1 MEGTH
6 CFATDPCDTAGL
18 TMPVAEYDHDHG
30 CSIVGGVVARGG
42 TVPGIDGRYLFSDYC
57 SGTFWTI
64 DPDGD
69 ALRTPDVALE
79 SDRRISAIA
88 LDEDGTILVTDL
100 NAGELLRV
108 VSAP

>member
-6 CFATDPCDTAGL
+6 CFVVEPCDSAGL
-18 TMPVAEYDHDHG
+18 TLPMTEYDHESG
-30 CSIVGGVVARGG
+30 CSIVGGVVARDPA
-42 TVPGIDGRYLFSDYC
+42 VPAIDGRYLFSDYC

-69 ALRTPDVALE
+69 AFREPEVLFE
-79 SDRRISAIA
+79 SSRGISAIS
-88 LDEDGTILVTDL
+88 LDEDGSILVTDL
-100 NAGELLRV
+100 NGGALLRV